1 MVGAERGEGEK
12 GRGGEEA
19 KREGEGRKEVIMSA
33 CKTNPNKDEIVP
45 KVGCTYL
52 LGAIYLWPIL
62 QKTKN
67 DLKERE
73 RNTHTS

>member
-1 MVGAERGEGEK
+1 
-12 GRGGEEA
+12 
-19 KREGEGRKEVIMSA
+19 MSA

-45 KVGCTYL
+45 EVGCTYL